1 MEEEIKA
8 IRVQL
13 DNHFTTL
20 GQMTPSREI
29 SIAITSTQNGKMWL
43 GRVLKGLGAENPYP
57 ESKNV
62 LNTDIAPT
70 SDVFEGDVRKNL
82 AGIGH
87 LQQVK
92 LMRKR
97 LTDCY
102 EELQSIKDEQNNSII
117 NSENKNVKSIMLA
130 IHKSWEYIV
139 EANMWLGMELGRIK
153 NESIK

>member
-1 MEEEIKA
+1 
-8 IRVQL
+8 
-13 DNHFTTL
+13 
-20 GQMTPSREI
+20 
-29 SIAITSTQNGKMWL
+29 MWL